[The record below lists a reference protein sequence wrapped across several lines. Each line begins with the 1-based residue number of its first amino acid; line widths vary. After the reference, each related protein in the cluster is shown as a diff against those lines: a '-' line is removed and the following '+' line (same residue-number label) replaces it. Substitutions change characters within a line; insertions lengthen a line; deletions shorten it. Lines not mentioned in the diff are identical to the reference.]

1 MNTRGAR
8 SWLTIKR
15 KLVSKAAPL
24 KITLAILPMIHNGRL
39 KQARKA
45 VKCPEGDLRISKL
58 GMAAAVTVRKM
69 ILSVPVVHPNGV
81 AKEAIPPVLKLT
93 GRKVW
98 TMSRKLFRT
107 KTAEWRKTTA
117 EQIAR
122 ERDNPGFPN
131 IFEATIR
138 GMTE

>member
-1 MNTRGAR
+1 MANDQE
-8 SWLTIKR
+8 
-15 KLVSKAAPL
+15 KAGQQGGTAQNNPGNFANDPQRASEAGQ
-24 KITLAILPMIHNGRL
+24 KGGQMSG
-39 KQARKA
+39 
-45 VKCPEGDLRISKL
+45 GDLRISKL